1 MPIFAVGIV
10 FVIKV
15 VNNSF
20 DLFES
25 LHYTKCWLVVK
36 QPADF
41 SREIYFMRRTFT
53 LTESQKTRPLLLWGS
68 PPPSM
73 PLGSHD
79 NLLLKKQILALEGGL
94 CQSSLGLRI
103 TSDHQ
108 LSLSLSLAV
117 TSLVIISLTSPNSS
131 SIWEF
136 VAVFYDAPP
145 PSQVIICI
153 FMEISLFT
161 IWSIYHL
168 SFSSEA
174 RWQQWWPHQ
183 RLSWGRPGWWLSSQ
197 GRWPG
202 SVLWPPSPPACVTP
216 VSS

>member
-1 MPIFAVGIV
+1 MTICFWRNKFWLLKEVSVSLHWG
-10 FVIKV
+10 
-15 VNNSF
+15 S
-20 DLFES
+20 ES
-25 LHYTKCWLVVK
+25 L
-36 QPADF
+36 
-41 SREIYFMRRTFT
+41 
-53 LTESQKTRPLLLWGS
+53 
-68 PPPSM
+68 
-73 PLGSHD
+73 
-79 NLLLKKQILALEGGL
+79 QII
-94 CQSSLGLRI
+94 SSL
-103 TSDHQ
+103 S

-117 TSLVIISLTSPNSS
+117 TSPVITSLTSPNSS

-183 RLSWGRPGWWLSSQ
+183 RLSWGRPGWWLSSRVWQ
-197 GRWPG
+197 IPRILVKVHLCSNKNYWGLRRLLSNFWDPF
-202 SVLWPPSPPACVTP
+202 
-216 VSS
+216 